1 MSAPGLIIAAPATGS
16 GKTTVTLGLLR
27 AFRRRGVQV
36 VSAKAGPDYIDPRYH
51 EAASDSA
58 CINLDGWAMRP
69 DMLAGLA
76 ADIAG
81 RGELV
86 IAEGVMGLFDG
97 GALAGHLGHG
107 STADLAR
114 ELGWPVLLVVD
125 VSGIGQSVAA
135 LVHGFCSFDESVEM
149 GGIILN
155 KVAGVRHEKILKAA
169 LECVD
174 VPILGALPRT
184 VKTSLPSRHLGLV
197 QAGEHAGLGEFIDE
211 AAQLAAAHI
220 DLDAVQKMARC
231 SRARASGDIAIIAPP
246 GQRIAVARDMAFG
259 FCYPHLLQGWARAG
273 AQISFFS
280 PLEDEAPGADADA
293 VYLPGGY
300 PELHGGRLAANEIFM
315 GGLRAA
321 AVSGARIFGECGG
334 YMVLGEGLVDAT
346 GGRHEMAG
354 LLALETSFARRRL
367 HLGYRR
373 LKALGGFAGCR
384 SGDCFRAHEFHYASI
399 VHEGDDAPLFELDNG
414 DVAGLRRA
422 NVAGS
427 FMHLIDIDA
436 EG

>member
-1 MSAPGLIIAAPATGS
+1 MQL
-16 GKTTVTLGLLR
+16 
-27 AFRRRGVQV
+27 

-51 EAASDSA
+51 EAASGSP

-69 DMLAGLA
+69 AMLGMLAR
-76 ADIAG
+76 DIAAC
-81 RGELV
+81 GELV

-97 GALAGHLGHG
+97 GAAPGHLGHG

-135 LVHGFCSFDESVEM
+135 LVHGFCSFDKSVDL

-155 KVAGVRHEKILKAA
+155 KLAGARHEKILRGA
-169 LECVD
+169 LASLDIPVF
-174 VPILGALPRT
+174 GALPRT

-197 QAGEHAGLGEFIDE
+197 QAGEHARLEGFINE
-211 AAQLAAAHI
+211 AADLAEAHI
-220 DLDAVQKMARC
+220 DLDAVQKMARR
-231 SRARASGDIAIIAPP
+231 SIMHASAKVAVMPPP

-280 PLEDEAPGADADA
+280 PLEDEAPGAGAGA

-300 PELHGGRLAANEIFM
+300 PELHAARLAANNVFM
-315 GGLRAA
+315 SGLRAA
-321 AVSGARIFGECGG
+321 AASGAQIFGECGG
-334 YMVLGEGLVDAT
+334 YMVLGEGLVDAA
-346 GGRHEMAG
+346 GMRHEMAG

-373 LKALGGFAGCR
+373 LKALGDFAGCR
-384 SGDCFRAHEFHYASI
+384 RGDYFRAHEFHYASI
-399 VHEGDDAPLFELDNG
+399 MREGADAPLFELDDG

-427 FMHLIDIDA
+427 FMHLIDIDEA
-436 EG
+436 G